1 MIETFVSMLKI
12 GSKLDENSVS
22 AYFGRIFGDLPLL
35 RWLNRSSGWFFE
47 TCLAYS
53 ALFLDSLSHEIFS
66 KKKSYFFEIAH
77 R

>member
-1 MIETFVSMLKI
+1 MIEKFPSGLKI
-12 GSKLDENSVS
+12 GPKPDENSVG

-35 RWLNRSSGWFFE
+35 RWLNRSFGSFFE